1 MLINLAIWRN
11 QSPWNNFRI
20 VFSVDILTKE
30 LSYDTISPKRNQLRD
45 VLIGLHEKGLNSRE
59 IADYLNAHNIRTRT
73 GKAWYHELVWVTINK
88 WKKRHKRLGHREV
101 TIGEVSI
108 DLGECL

>member
-1 MLINLAIWRN
+1 MN
-11 QSPWNNFRI
+11 
-20 VFSVDILTKE
+20 ILTKE

-45 VLIGLHEKGLNSRE
+45 VLVPLHEKGLNSRE

-73 GKAWYHELVWVTINK
+73 GKEWYHELVWVTINK

-108 DLGECL
+108 DLGEGL